1 MPLHVFLGFDCI
13 VTDLSLHA
21 LGCRCVVGIEARVR
35 NAGARRAALQ
45 VLLAE
50 RQGACLIVYW
60 TGIYMYLDIFLL

>member
-35 NAGARRAALQ
+35 NAGASRTALQ

-50 RQGACLIVYW
+50 RQGACVVVYW
-60 TGIYMYLDIFLL
+60 TGTHLDIF